1 MRKKGKIYWK
11 DLSKRDMKHLAEYG
25 VRTKTNFTR
34 EVLVAREDDKNM
46 FFNHFTTC
54 PRCTAIAQEL
64 GL

>member
-11 DLSKRDMKHLAEYG
+11 DLSKRDLRHLAEYG
-25 VRTKTNFTR
+25 VRTKKSFTQEMQR
-34 EVLVAREDDKNM
+34 AGARS
-46 FFNHFTTC
+46 C